1 MRQRSA
7 YWQDASRRPGR
18 LRRSQMTVTPF
29 RDGRACPQ
37 ELRRR
42 DALDAL
48 SDTTQW
54 VLATLRAW
62 WRRSHERDELARLDD
77 RMLQDIGL
85 SNGERDFLA
94 NKWFWRE

>member
-1 MRQRSA
+1 
-7 YWQDASRRPGR
+7 
-18 LRRSQMTVTPF
+18 MTVMPF
-29 RDGRACPQ
+29 RVGRRCPD

-54 VLATLRAW
+54 ARTKLRTW
-62 WRRSHERDELARLDD
+62 WRRSRERDQLARLDD

-85 SNGERDFLA
+85 TNGERDFLA

>member
-1 MRQRSA
+1 MS
-7 YWQDASRRPGR
+7 
-18 LRRSQMTVTPF
+18 VTPF
-29 RDGRACPQ
+29 RVGRDCPA

-48 SDTTQW
+48 SDATQW
-54 VLATLRAW
+54 VVATFRTW
-62 WRRSHERDELARLDD
+62 WHRSRERDQLGRLSD

-85 SNGERDFLA
+85 SNAEREFLA